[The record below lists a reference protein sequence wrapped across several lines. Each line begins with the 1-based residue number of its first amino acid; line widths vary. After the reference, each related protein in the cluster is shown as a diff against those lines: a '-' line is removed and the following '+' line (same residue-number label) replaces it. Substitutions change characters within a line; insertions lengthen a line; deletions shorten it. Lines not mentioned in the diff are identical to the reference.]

1 MGSNLLMTIAT
12 TRDTQ
17 RSAKSLAKYAKNSLG
32 FTINNS
38 DDLKPGQQIEQ
49 CHDLYV

>member
-1 MGSNLLMTIAT
+1 MTIAIT
-12 TRDTQ
+12 VFYRDTQ

-32 FTINNS
+32 FTIKIYS

-49 CHDLYV
+49 CQDLYV